1 MGETKMNAR
10 AQRLCLWRG
19 PAASWRVVGVV
30 GVLIALGAC
39 GTRVERDSA
48 ASAGAGSSVAT
59 PGAGAVPDTASPAAE
74 APAEAGVAT
83 GGVSSAAS
91 SAPSAKASG
100 SGASASGSATPSSPA
115 SAATG
120 AGTKGPAGSS
130 PAIVAGRPAN
140 GDGAEGSGLGGRARG
155 GKVFAVFSGRSGDDR
170 ALQRPDRSGVD
181 SLSSGSAGRD
191 RVLEPQGW
199 SERAPGAADRV
210 RRRR

>member
-1 MGETKMNAR
+1 MDAR
-10 AQRLCLWRG
+10 AQRLSLWCG

-83 GGVSSAAS
+83 GGVAWGAS
-91 SAPSAKASG
+91 GAPSRRGEGVWFGGLGVRECKTLVACECG
-100 SGASASGSATPSSPA
+100 RRCQYQG
-115 SAATG
+115 TG
-120 AGTKGPAGSS
+120 RFFVGEPVVCG
-130 PAIVAGRPAN
+130 PAN